1 MSKHAIYDK
10 VSSHLRRIYDQLND
24 NDLKLLTES
33 ILDIIGDVLHHS
45 SMSPEQKWSEK
56 DVIAITYADSIKC
69 ESEKPFKTLKKFFDN
84 YLKDTI
90 NCICLL
96 YTSPSPRDRT
106 RSRMPSSA

>member
-45 SMSPEQKWSEK
+45 TMNPEQKWSEK
-56 DVIAITYADSIKC
+56 DVISITYADSIKC

-84 YLKDTI
+84 YLQDLSLI
-90 NCICLL
+90 HI
-96 YTSPSPRDRT
+96 
-106 RSRMPSSA
+106 